1 MAKAEDGLGVILA
14 LGKPKAKGGAEP
26 DTDDEEGG
34 GSARELA
41 ASAFIK
47 AVKAGDAAG
56 VADAFE
62 ELQAC
67 CGGMGGEPDADD

>member
-1 MAKAEDGLGVILA
+1 MASKAEDGLGAILA
-14 LGKPKAKGGAEP
+14 LGKPKGGEGAESG
-26 DTDDEEGG
+26 EGE

-41 ASAFIK
+41 ASALIK
-47 AVKAGDAAG
+47 AVKAGDAMA

-67 CGGMGGEPDADD
+67 CGGMSEPDEDD